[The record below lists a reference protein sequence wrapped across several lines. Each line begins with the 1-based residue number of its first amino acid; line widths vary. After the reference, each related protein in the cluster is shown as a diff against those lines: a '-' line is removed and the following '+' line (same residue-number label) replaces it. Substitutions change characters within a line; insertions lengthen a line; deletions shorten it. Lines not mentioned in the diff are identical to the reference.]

1 MTQTRTETDS
11 FGPLE
16 VPADKYWGAQT
27 QRSIQNFPIGW
38 EKQPVAIIRALGV
51 VKQAA
56 AECNMAT
63 GALAPELGKAMVQA
77 AQEVVAGK
85 FDDNFPLVV
94 WQTGSGT
101 QSNMNANE
109 VISNRAI
116 QILGGTMGSKKPVHP
131 NDHVNMGQS
140 SNDTFPTAMHVAI
153 GMMARDTLIPGLEK
167 LSKALWAKSAEF
179 KDIIKIG
186 RTHTQDATPLTLGQ
200 EFSGYATQVDKGIQR
215 VKMCLADIYELAQG
229 GTAVGTG
236 LNTKKGWDKAIAA
249 KIAEITG
256 LPFVTAPNKF
266 EALAAHDAMVMF
278 SGALKTV
285 AASLFKIA
293 NDLRLLGSGP
303 RSGLGELILPENEPG
318 SSIMPGKVNP
328 TQAEAL
334 TMVCAHVMGNDA
346 AVGFAGSQG
355 HFELNVYNPMMSYN
369 VLQSM
374 QLLGDAA
381 GSFTDNMVVGTQA
394 NTARIEK
401 LMRESLMLVTAL
413 APTIGYDN
421 ATKVAKTA
429 HKNGTTLK
437 EEAIALGFVDA
448 ATFDRVVRPELMVG
462 PED

>member
-1 MTQTRTETDS
+1 MTATRTETDS

-27 QRSIQNFPIGW
+27 QRSIINFPIGW
-38 EKQPVAIIRALGV
+38 EKQPVPIIRALGV
-51 VKQAA
+51 IKKAA
-56 AECNMAT
+56 AAVNAAQ
-63 GALAPELGKAMVQA
+63 GDLDAKLAEAIQAA
-77 AQEVVAGK
+77 AQEVIDGK

-116 QILGGTMGSKKPVHP
+116 EMLGGEKGSKKPVHP

-153 GMMARDTLIPGLEK
+153 GMHARDLLIPGLEK

-200 EFSGYATQVDKGIQR
+200 EFSGYATQVDKGIAR
-215 VKMCLADIYELAQG
+215 VKATLGDIYELAQG

-236 LNTKKGWDKAIAA
+236 LNTRVGYDARVASEIA
-249 KIAEITG
+249 KITN

-285 AASLFKIA
+285 AA
-293 NDLRLLGSGP
+293 
-303 RSGLGELILPENEPG
+303 
-318 SSIMPGKVNP
+318 
-328 TQAEAL
+328 
-334 TMVCAHVMGNDA
+334 
-346 AVGFAGSQG
+346 
-355 HFELNVYNPMMSYN
+355 
-369 VLQSM
+369 
-374 QLLGDAA
+374 
-381 GSFTDNMVVGTQA
+381 
-394 NTARIEK
+394 
-401 LMRESLMLVTAL
+401 
-413 APTIGYDN
+413 
-421 ATKVAKTA
+421 
-429 HKNGTTLK
+429 
-437 EEAIALGFVDA
+437 
-448 ATFDRVVRPELMVG
+448 
-462 PED
+462 